1 MTTVKVIRYTTTPES
16 ADENARLVA
25 DVYAELSGTKPDGLR
40 YATFR
45 LDDGVSFLHVAVLDG
60 DENPLTVSAAF
71 AAFQSHIG
79 DRLVQGPVQADATVV
94 GSYRVFTG

>member
-1 MTTVKVIRYTTTPES
+1 MRRVMVRYSVKEGRAQANEELVRAVYRELHERVPE
-16 ADENARLVA
+16 
-25 DVYAELSGTKPDGLR
+25 GFR

-79 DRLVQGPVQADATVV
+79 DRLVEGPVQADATVV